1 MQKVTTTLILLF
13 FFQFAV
19 SQNETVDKMKA
30 QVSEMIDQISDRDTF
45 TLTIFKDNMVPIE
58 LLRKSAD
65 ALELGMSEENKAI
78 VKSIKRADYNKLLK
92 EDHDAIMA
100 EANKHNINWKKIKF
114 VDLLYKSKGLFKLS
128 QPGFECLLIFKD
140 KTQKDIL
147 FTLRVDFIMLGTD
160 PYILEMDD
168 LKKQLK

>member
-1 MQKVTTTLILLF
+1 MNRIITTIFLLLC
-13 FFQFAV
+13 FQLSF
-19 SQNETVDKMKA
+19 SQNETVDKMRA

-65 ALELGMSEENKAI
+65 APELGMSDKNKAI
-78 VKSIKRADYNKLLK
+78 IKAIKRADYNKLLK
-92 EDHDAIMA
+92 EDHDAIIA
-100 EANKHNINWKKIKF
+100 DANKHNINWKKIKF
-114 VDLLYKSKGLFKLS
+114 VDLLYKSKGLFKFS
-128 QPGFECLLIFKD
+128 QPGFESLLIFKD
-140 KTQKDIL
+140 KSQKDIL